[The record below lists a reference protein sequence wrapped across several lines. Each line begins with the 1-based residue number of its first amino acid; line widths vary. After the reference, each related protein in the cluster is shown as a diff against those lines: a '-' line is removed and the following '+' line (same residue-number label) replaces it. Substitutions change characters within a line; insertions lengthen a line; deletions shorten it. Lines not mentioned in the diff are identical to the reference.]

1 MQQPVGIPTE
11 SRNPAKVPAQCK
23 GRVHAK
29 PSLWRTHAVAL
40 QRERTTAGLAMR
52 LLELRHACIFETSV
66 RQAASLRAPPA
77 STRSRLLARLPCWRL
92 TRRTHFVPEGR
103 ALDGALCVVQK
114 RCRVCASGEDAD
126 KVRPVEYS
134 EYLLPYVPHSGC
146 L

>member
-1 MQQPVGIPTE
+1 MQQPVGSPTE

-66 RQAASLRAPPA
+66 RQAASLLARPA
-77 STRSRLLARLPCWRL
+77 STRSRLLARSPA
-92 TRRTHFVPEGR
+92 
-103 ALDGALCVVQK
+103 ALA
-114 RCRVCASGEDAD
+114 
-126 KVRPVEYS
+126 
-134 EYLLPYVPHSGC
+134 PHSAHSFCTRGEGA
-146 L
+146 